1 MIDDWRI
8 LMKIKSTE
16 IVDTFAEAFKM
27 SGSRIIITAES
38 KQWAMAAAQSIT
50 GFATSVIGC
59 KCEAGIEKEL
69 LTDET
74 PDNRPGISV
83 LIFAMDADGLGKRLM
98 ERVGQCVMT
107 CPTTACFNGLES
119 DTTAIVGGQLRYFGD
134 GHQSS
139 KVLGEQRLWRIPVM
153 DGEFVVDERFG
164 IQDAVGGGNILILGK
179 DQKTTLR
186 AATAATKAMREID
199 GVILPFPNGVVRSGS
214 KVGSKYKALI
224 ASSNDAYCPTL
235 RTVSSESLVPEG
247 VNCVLEIVI
256 DGLSEEAVAEA
267 MHVGLHAA
275 AKPGIKQLSAGNY
288 GGNLGQYHLHLNK
301 ILEAREASNQ
311 S

>member
-1 MIDDWRI
+1 
-8 LMKIKSTE
+8 MKIKSTE

-27 SGSRIIITAES
+27 SGTRIIITAAT
-38 KQWAMAAAQSIT
+38 KQWAMAAAQSMT

-69 LTDET
+69 STEET

-83 LIFAMDADGLGKRLM
+83 LMFAMDADGLGKRLM
-98 ERVGQCVMT
+98 ERIGQCVMT

-119 DTTAIVGGQLRYFGD
+119 DTTANVGGQLRYFGD
-134 GHQSS
+134 GHQIS

-153 DGEFVVDERFG
+153 DGEFVVEEHFG

-179 DQKTTLR
+179 DQKTALR
-186 AATAATKAMREID
+186 AATAATKAMHEID
-199 GVILPFPNGVVRSGS
+199 GIILPFPAGVVRSGS

-235 RTVSSESLVPEG
+235 RTVTSESLVPDG
-247 VNCVLEIVI
+247 ANCVLEIVI
-256 DGLSEEAVAEA
+256 DGLDEEAVTNA
-267 MHVGLHAA
+267 MRVGLHAA

-288 GGNLGQYHLHLNK
+288 GGNLGQYHLQLHK
-301 ILEAREASNQ
+301 ILETS
-311 S
+311 

>member
-1 MIDDWRI
+1 
-8 LMKIKSTE
+8 MKIKSTE

-38 KQWAMAAAQSIT
+38 KQWALAAAQSIT

-59 KCEAGIEKEL
+59 QCEAGIEKEL
-69 LTDET
+69 STDET
-74 PDNRPGISV
+74 PDNRPGVSV
-83 LIFAMDADGLGKRLM
+83 LMFAMDAEGLGKRLM
-98 ERVGQCVMT
+98 ERIGQCVMT

-139 KVLGEQRLWRIPVM
+139 KVLGQQRLWRIPVM

-186 AATAATKAMREID
+186 AALAATKAMREIE

-224 ASSNDAYCPTL
+224 ASTNDAYCPSL
-235 RTVSSESLVPEG
+235 RPVSSESLIPDK

-256 DGLSEEAVAEA
+256 DGLNEAAVADA
-267 MHVGLHAA
+267 MRIGLHAA

-288 GGNLGQYHLHLNK
+288 GGDLGQYHLHLHK
-301 ILEAREASNQ
+301 ILEAGQDS
-311 S
+311 

>member
-1 MIDDWRI
+1 MIDDWRT

-69 LTDET
+69 SADET

-256 DGLSEEAVAEA
+256 DGLSEKAVADA
-267 MHVGLHAA
+267 MRVGLHAA

>member
-1 MIDDWRI
+1 
-8 LMKIKSTE
+8 MKIKSTE

-27 SGSRIIITAES
+27 SGARVVITAATQ
-38 KQWAMAAAQSIT
+38 QWAMAAAQSMT

-69 LTDET
+69 SPEET

-83 LIFAMDADGLGKRLM
+83 LMFAMDADGLGKRLM
-98 ERVGQCVMT
+98 ERIGQCVMT

-119 DTTAIVGGQLRYFGD
+119 DTTANVGGQLRYFGD
-134 GHQSS
+134 GHQIS
-139 KVLGEQRLWRIPVM
+139 KVLGKQRLWRIPVM
-153 DGEFVVDERFG
+153 DGEFVVEEHFG

-199 GVILPFPNGVVRSGS
+199 GVILPFPSGVVRSGS

-235 RTVSSESLVPEG
+235 RTVTSESLVPEG

-256 DGLSEEAVAEA
+256 DGLNEEAVANA
-267 MHVGLHAA
+267 MRVGLHAA

-301 ILEAREASNQ
+301 ILETS
-311 S
+311 